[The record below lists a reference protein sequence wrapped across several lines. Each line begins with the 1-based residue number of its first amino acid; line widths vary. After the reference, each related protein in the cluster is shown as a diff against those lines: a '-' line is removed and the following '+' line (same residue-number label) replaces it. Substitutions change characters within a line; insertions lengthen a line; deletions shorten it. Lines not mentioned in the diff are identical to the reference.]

1 MSKIN
6 KHANLYDKEG
16 NIIRRVNDKGILPDY
31 SIEELEQLLDEL
43 GKDKDN
49 EGRIRNAQAFNNAS
63 SVLMMLYK
71 KFGNPHEKEIID
83 RIKEAQKTKTT
94 EKQVE
99 QALQQVNESI
109 AEEKYDEYEEI
120 AA

>member
-1 MSKIN
+1 
-6 KHANLYDKEG
+6 
-16 NIIRRVNDKGILPDY
+16 
-31 SIEELEQLLDEL
+31 
-43 GKDKDN
+43 
-49 EGRIRNAQAFNNAS
+49 
-63 SVLMMLYK
+63 MMLYK